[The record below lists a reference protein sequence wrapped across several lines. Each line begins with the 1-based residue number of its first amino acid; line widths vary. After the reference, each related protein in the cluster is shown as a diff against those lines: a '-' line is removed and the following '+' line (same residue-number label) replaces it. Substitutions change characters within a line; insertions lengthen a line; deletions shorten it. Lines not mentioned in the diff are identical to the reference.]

1 MRKDLNQK
9 WLTHKVARTR
19 QVAEP
24 LQYEHII
31 PVMVFALRHQ
41 IHGEN
46 FSVDDVYGCMVTKQE
61 HQTLVKLRTAPN
73 VLIPALACERHQL
86 LDVCLRRYTE
96 GNVKLVVLPKR
107 VRASGRADRQAP

>member
-1 MRKDLNQK
+1 MADAQSGPDPTGRRTIAVR
-9 WLTHKVARTR
+9 TH
-19 QVAEP
+19 
-24 LQYEHII
+24 H

-73 VLIPALACERHQL
+73 VLIPASACERHQL

-107 VRASGRADRQAP
+107 VRASGT